1 MSEQFIDKTT
11 VVKTAEP
18 LHLKLERFAKTSKV
32 AITLNIDPNNPI
44 SMDQLM
50 IDIAESNTKLAIEA
64 FKTLA
69 VEQLGAV
76 LTDDNGEPVKTMTTK
91 ELASVKRGPKRKKK
105 HGYAVRQKS
114 A

>member
-1 MSEQFIDKTT
+1 MSLENTIVEKTT

-32 AITLNIDPNNPI
+32 AVTLNIDPNNP
-44 SMDQLM
+44 MQVDQLM
-50 IDIAESNTKLAIEA
+50 TDLADSNTKLAIEA

-76 LTDDNGEPVKTMTTK
+76 LTDDNGEPVKVLTTK
-91 ELASVKRGPKRKKK
+91 ELASI
-105 HGYAVRQKS
+105 RQKS

>member
-1 MSEQFIDKTT
+1 MSLENTIVDKTT

-32 AITLNIDPNNPI
+32 AVTLNIDPNNP
-44 SMDQLM
+44 MQVDQLM
-50 IDIAESNTKLAIEA
+50 TDLADSNTKLAIEA

-69 VEQLGAV
+69 TEQLGAV
-76 LTDDNGEPVKTMTTK
+76 LTDDNGEPVKVLSGK
-91 ELASVKRGPKRKKK
+91 ELASI
-105 HGYAVRQKS
+105 RQKS

>member
-1 MSEQFIDKTT
+1 MSLENTIVDKTT

-32 AITLNIDPNNPI
+32 AVTLNIDPNNP
-44 SMDQLM
+44 MQVDQLM
-50 IDIAESNTKLAIEA
+50 TDLADSNTKLAIEA

-76 LTDDNGEPVKTMTTK
+76 LTDDNGEPVKVLTTK
-91 ELASVKRGPKRKKK
+91 ELASI
-105 HGYAVRQKS
+105 RQKS